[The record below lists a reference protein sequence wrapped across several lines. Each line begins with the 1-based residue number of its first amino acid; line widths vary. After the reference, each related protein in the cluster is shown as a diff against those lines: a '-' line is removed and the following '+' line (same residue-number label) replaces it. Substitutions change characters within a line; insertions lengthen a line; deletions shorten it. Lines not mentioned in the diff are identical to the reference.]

1 MNSPEPD
8 PAAGGAS
15 RAQARA
21 SAGRARPRSTA
32 SVIGRIILR
41 LGLGVALSFATL
53 LALIAALSLLS
64 EPSTHSVIRAESE
77 KARFTVANAQQASF
91 MLSGFRIFGEDEY
104 DGQCV
109 AEALGENWALEPQLG
124 VEMTYTVLRDGRLL
138 VELRGFEDGRESAI
152 LRGVGPDGR
161 TVARSAQYD
170 LVLRDDGECGAL
182 RARRLPIWGPGEIG
196 GEPIFRGDGP
206 TATLLSGSLDMYGR
220 ATPYVLDP
228 LSLIGFESDETRRL
242 LAEDDRS
249 IYPSLSSAFQ
259 IPPGSRVSTLLG
271 DADPS
276 LRALRGFVIQ
286 DGFAF
291 QVEASTES
299 PEVYFFPPGAGKR
312 PDRVKMSLLSQ
323 IGNDPNLQRIFQII
337 VWFVVVLP
345 IAIELVK
352 PLFSRE
358 GETW

>member
-1 MNSPEPD
+1 MSSGEATEAKAHA
-8 PAAGGAS
+8 PAAP
-15 RAQARA
+15 
-21 SAGRARPRSTA
+21 PRRGSTA
-32 SVIGRIILR
+32 SIIGRIFLR
-41 LGLGVALSFATL
+41 LTLGVALSFATL
-53 LALIAALSLLS
+53 LALIASLSLLA
-64 EPSTHSVIRAESE
+64 EPSTHSVIRAQSE
-77 KARFTVANAQQASF
+77 KARFTVASAQQSSF
-91 MLSGFRIFGEDEY
+91 MLGGFRIFGEDDY

-109 AEALGENWALEPQLG
+109 GQALGPNWALEPQLG
-124 VEMTYTVLRDGRLL
+124 VEMTYTILRDGRLL

-152 LRGVGPDGR
+152 LRGVGANGR
-161 TVARSAQYD
+161 TVTRSAKYD
-170 LVLRDDGECGAL
+170 LVLRDDEACGPL
-182 RARRLPIWGPGEIG
+182 QARRLPIWGPGEIG

-220 ATPYVLDP
+220 ATPYVFDP
-228 LSLIGFESDETRRL
+228 LSWIGLGGEETRRL

-249 IYPSLSSAFQ
+249 IYPSLSNAFQ

-286 DGFAF
+286 EDFAF

-345 IAIELVK
+345 IAIELIK
-352 PLFSRE
+352 PLFSRR